1 MMQDES
7 GTARLW
13 TFSLTTL
20 AFIAIIAVMKIASVV
35 LVPLTV
41 AFFLTLVLSPIVDRV
56 SEATDSFICGIQR
69 RMGRPGVSEKSAL
82 STFFSI
88 LFVLM
93 ILAFV
98 LFFAYLLVNGQIRM
112 IANNRQ
118 EISSRI
124 IEPVQEW
131 LRQNQV
137 LETAEEESATGGMGK
152 ALQSIWAHL
161 PGAAGPIISWISTF
175 SFVLFLSIFMMVGR
189 RRISNSLQDSVPT
202 SRLKVWWRFRERAER
217 LTRRF
222 LLTKLITSS
231 ITGVSMALFLLI
243 WLEPQYAMLWGFVG
257 FLLNFVPI
265 YGSLLAGAMA
275 VLWAFSMHGL
285 SSWPTIP
292 GILAINLLV
301 SNGLEPKLMDFRL
314 PIGPVNILVG
324 VIFWGWLWGGW
335 GVLMAVPILIVVR
348 VIVEEYFKSNLVA
361 ILMEA

>member
-1 MMQDES
+1 MTNEQDT

-13 TFSLTTL
+13 TFSITTL
-20 AFIAIIAVMKIASVV
+20 ATIAIIAVLKLAAVV

-41 AFFLTLVLSPIVDRV
+41 AFFLTLVLTPLVDRV
-56 SEATDSFICGIQR
+56 SDSTDKFLCGMQR

-82 STFFSI
+82 ATFFSI
-88 LFVLM
+88 LFVLLIM
-93 ILAFV
+93 AFV

-112 IANNRQ
+112 IANNRE

-124 IEPVQEW
+124 IEPVQDW
-131 LRQNQV
+131 LRQNGV
-137 LETAEEESATGGMGK
+137 LASEETTAKTDMGR
-152 ALQSIWAHL
+152 AIQSVWTHL

-175 SFVLFLSIFMMVGR
+175 SFVLFLTTFMMVGR
-189 RRISNSLQDSVPT
+189 RRIADRLNNSVPS
-202 SRLKVWWRFRERAER
+202 SRLNVWWRVRERAER

-222 LLTKLITSS
+222 LLTKLITSV
-231 ITGVSMALFLLI
+231 ITGAAIALYLLI

-275 VLWAFSMHGL
+275 VLWTFSMHGL
-285 SSWPTIP
+285 ASWPTIP
-292 GILAINLLV
+292 GLLAINLLV
-301 SNGLEPKLMDFRL
+301 SNALEPKLMDFRL

-335 GVLMAVPILIVVR
+335 GVLMAVPIMIVIR
-348 VIVEEYFKSNLVA
+348 VVVEEYFKSSIIAV
-361 ILMEA
+361 LMEA

>member
-1 MMQDES
+1 MMQEQT

-20 AFIAIIAVMKIASVV
+20 AFIAIIAVMKLASVV

-41 AFFLTLVLSPIVDRV
+41 AFFLTLVLSPLVDRV
-56 SEATDSFICGIQR
+56 AEAADGFFCGVQR
-69 RMGRPGVSEKSAL
+69 RMGRPGISEKSAL

-88 LFVLM
+88 LFVLL

-98 LFFAYLLVNGQIRM
+98 LVFAYLLVNGQIRM
-112 IANNRQ
+112 IANNRH

-124 IEPVQEW
+124 IEPVQDW

-137 LETAEEESATGGMGK
+137 LQREEESAAGGMSK
-152 ALQSIWAHL
+152 ALQSVWSHL

-175 SFVLFLSIFMMVGR
+175 SFVLFLSTFMMVGR
-189 RRISNSLQDSVPT
+189 RRISDSLQDSLPT
-202 SRLKVWWRFRERAER
+202 SRLKSWWRVKERAER

-231 ITGVSMALFLLI
+231 ITGVAIALYLLL

-275 VLWAFSMHGL
+275 VLWTFSIHGL

-292 GILAINLLV
+292 GLLAINLLV
-301 SNGLEPKLMDFRL
+301 SNALEPKLMDFRL

-348 VIVEEYFKSNLVA
+348 VVVEEYFKSNIIAV
-361 ILMEA
+361 LMEA

>member
-1 MMQDES
+1 MNNGDTE
-7 GTARLW
+7 TTRLW
-13 TFSLTTL
+13 TFSVTTL
-20 AFIAIIAVMKIASVV
+20 AFIAIIAVMKLASVV

-41 AFFLTLVLSPIVDRV
+41 AFFLTLVLTPLVDRV
-56 SEATDSFICGIQR
+56 AEATDSFFCGMHR
-69 RMGRPGVSEKSAL
+69 RMGRSGISEKSSLA
-82 STFFSI
+82 TFFSI
-88 LFVLM
+88 LLVLL

-98 LFFAYLLVNGQIRM
+98 LFIAYMLVNGQIRM
-112 IANNRQ
+112 IANNRE

-124 IEPVQEW
+124 IQPVQDW
-131 LRQNQV
+131 LQQNRV
-137 LETAEEESATGGMGK
+137 LQTEGESASVDMGR
-152 ALQSIWAHL
+152 ALQSVWAHL
-161 PGAAGPIISWISTF
+161 PGAAGPIISWVSTF
-175 SFVLFLSIFMMVGR
+175 SFVLFLTTFMMVGH
-189 RRISNSLQDSVPT
+189 RRISDNLRDRIPG
-202 SRLKVWWRFRERAER
+202 SRLKVWWRVRERAER

-231 ITGVSMALFLLI
+231 ITGVAIGLFLLL
-243 WLEPQYAMLWGFVG
+243 WLEPSYAMLWGFVG

-275 VLWAFSMHGL
+275 VLWTFSMHGL

-301 SNGLEPKLMDFRL
+301 SNALEPKLMDFRL

-348 VIVEEYFKSNLVA
+348 VVVEEYFKSSIISV
-361 ILMEA
+361 LMEA

>member
-1 MMQDES
+1 MMN
-7 GTARLW
+7 GTTGTQRLW
-13 TFSLTTL
+13 TFSMTTL
-20 AFIAIIAVMKIASVV
+20 ACIAVIAVMKLASVV

-41 AFFLTLVLSPIVDRV
+41 AFFLTLILSPVVDRV
-56 SEATDSFICGIQR
+56 ADATDRFFCSFQR

-82 STFFSI
+82 SNFFSI
-88 LFVLM
+88 LFVLL

-98 LFFAYLLVNGQIRM
+98 VFIAYMLVNGQIRM
-112 IANNRQ
+112 IANNRE

-124 IEPVQEW
+124 VQPVQQW
-131 LRQNQV
+131 LRQNSV
-137 LETAEEESATGGMGK
+137 LQNQEETATGDMGK
-152 ALQSIWAHL
+152 ALRSVWSHL

-175 SFVLFLSIFMMVGR
+175 SFVIFLTTFLLIGR
-189 RRISNSLQDSVPT
+189 RRISESLQSNIPT
-202 SRLKVWWRFRERAER
+202 ARLKVWWRVRERAER

-231 ITGVSMALFLLI
+231 ITGFTIAVFLLI
-243 WLEPQYAMLWGFVG
+243 WLEPPYAMLWGFVG

-275 VLWAFSMHGL
+275 VLWTFSLHGL

-348 VIVEEYFKSNLVA
+348 VVVEEYFKSSVIA
-361 ILMEA
+361 VLMEA